1 MSIRKRKI
9 KNQKA
14 TAFTLIELLV
24 VIAIIAI
31 LAAILFPV
39 FGTVREQTR
48 QGSTMSN
55 MHAVY
60 LGARLFYEDEG
71 RYPTSLFGYAEVSL
85 NNTAPYD
92 PTKPLARPLLPS
104 DIGKVAITPMDQATG
119 SFYTDT
125 TSTGRSLNKGYL
137 YREQVKDFNTF
148 VNGET
153 PLSHQQTG
161 KTTVTTVVT
170 PQLLPTLDNGTALG
184 NQKVVWTPPSLV
196 SAGSNGCSV
205 YGDTDLPA
213 NPAYDNQQKLF
224 YTMDSM
230 DIGPRIS
237 PDGSIAID
245 GSGNTI
251 YELHYSP
258 DWTKERYDSKNGC
271 DSVNNQPLTNQLKY
285 KNPPTER
292 TVLTYLTDH
301 VAFGHS
307 SNVLILLM
315 SGTAR
320 TVNYKQ
326 ALFDK
331 NNALPFGYH

>member
-1 MSIRKRKI
+1 VSIRNRKSKI
-9 KNQKA
+9 QNA

-39 FGTVREQTR
+39 FGTIREQTR

-71 RYPTSLFGYAEVSL
+71 RYPSSLFGYAEVSL
-85 NNTAPYD
+85 NNGGD
-92 PTKPLARPLLPS
+92 PTKALARPALPS
-104 DIGKVAITPMDQATG
+104 DIGTGTITAMDLATG
-119 SFYTDT
+119 SFYTDS

-153 PLSHQQTG
+153 PISHQQTG
-161 KTTVTTVVT
+161 KIAATTVVT
-170 PQLLPTLDNGTALG
+170 PLALRNLDNGTVLA
-184 NQKVVWTPPSLV
+184 NQPVVWTAPSIV
-196 SAGSNGCSV
+196 SSSSGGCSV

-213 NPAYDNQQKLF
+213 DPAYEGQSKVF

-230 DIGPRIS
+230 DIGPRINVN
-237 PDGSIAID
+237 DGSIATD
-245 GSGNTI
+245 GAGNTI

-271 DSVNNQPLTNQLKY
+271 DSVGNQPIPGQLKY

-292 TVLTYLTDH
+292 TVLTYITDH

-307 SNVLILLM
+307 PNVLILLM

-320 TVNYKQ
+320 TMNYKQ
-326 ALFDK
+326 ALDPNSGF
-331 NNALPFGYH
+331 ALPFGYH